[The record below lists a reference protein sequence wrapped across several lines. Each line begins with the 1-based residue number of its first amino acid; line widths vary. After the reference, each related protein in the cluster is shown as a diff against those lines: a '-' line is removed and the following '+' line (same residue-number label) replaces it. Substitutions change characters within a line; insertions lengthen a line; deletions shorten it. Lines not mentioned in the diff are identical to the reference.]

1 MLLLKKKVNQNTT
14 LEFYQSIVIKVRYV
28 FHLIQLN
35 LNKNYFF
42 SYHLSDSGI
51 YPNLSL
57 NCSFLKSD
65 YSRDSRTHV
74 SQGTLHINK
83 SYLLTEIWEMLFKT

>member
-1 MLLLKKKVNQNTT
+1 MAEGLFAIDILKCNLTVKKKKLNQNTT

-28 FHLIQLN
+28 FHLIQLG
-35 LNKNYFF
+35 LKKNYFF

-57 NCSFLKSD
+57 SCSFLKSD
-65 YSRDSRTHV
+65 
-74 SQGTLHINK
+74 
-83 SYLLTEIWEMLFKT
+83 